1 MLELEAAG
9 VFVSSIWVVPY
20 VNGLLPMTRTIGDV
34 RLEIEQIQNL
44 YSSLD
49 FFYLFSQKRTYIA
62 QCLY

>member
-34 RLEIEQIQNL
+34 RSENK
-44 YSSLD
+44 
-49 FFYLFSQKRTYIA
+49 FRTYIVR
-62 QCLY
+62 